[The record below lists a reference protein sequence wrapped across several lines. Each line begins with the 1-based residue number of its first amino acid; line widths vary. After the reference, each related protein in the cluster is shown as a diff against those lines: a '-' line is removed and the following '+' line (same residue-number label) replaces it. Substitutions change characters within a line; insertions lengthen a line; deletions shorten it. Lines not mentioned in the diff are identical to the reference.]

1 MKDFDAKLLVYT
13 LFISILFCGFLDFPQ
28 FLTPSMETI
37 YLHNK
42 ELAIK

>member
-13 LFISILFCGFLDFPQ
+13 LFIILFYGFLDFPQ

-37 YLHNK
+37 NLHNK